1 MDRKRRTHILIEGSA
16 GLAGKLAEEIENK
29 YDVKIIEKPNSG
41 LVMLKMREN
50 SKRSLFYLGEVI
62 VSEAKVEIE
71 GKLGLGIVTGHKE
84 ELAYYL
90 AIIDAAFNAELAE
103 TKTWEELLQQEAEDI
118 YASVDEESERIL
130 RTKVNI
136 ETMSV

>member
-1 MDRKRRTHILIEGSA
+1 MDRKSRTHILIEGSS
-16 GLAGKLAEEIENK
+16 GLAGKLAEEIESK
-29 YDVKIIEKPNSG
+29 YDIKIIEEPNSG

-62 VSEAKVEIE
+62 VAEAKVEVE
-71 GKLGLGIVTGHKE
+71 GKLGLGIVAGHQE

-90 AIIDAAFNAELAE
+90 AVIDAAFNAELAE
-103 TKTWEELLQQEAEDI
+103 TMAWEELLQQEAEEL
-118 YASVDEESERIL
+118 YASVAEESERIL
-130 RTKVNI
+130 RTKVNF